1 MGLHPRGRR
10 RGPYAGPVARALVD
24 HRAIIDAARVADL
37 FGLDPVAILE
47 DPDPF
52 RWQVRVAAAT
62 VVHNDRVAANRAD
75 AGT

>member
-1 MGLHPRGRR
+1 MGIHPRGRR

-24 HRAIIDAARVADL
+24 HRAIIDAARGA
-37 FGLDPVAILE
+37 GLVGLGPRGLPAG
-47 DPDPF
+47 PGPF
-52 RWQVRVAAAT
+52 RWQVRAAAAT